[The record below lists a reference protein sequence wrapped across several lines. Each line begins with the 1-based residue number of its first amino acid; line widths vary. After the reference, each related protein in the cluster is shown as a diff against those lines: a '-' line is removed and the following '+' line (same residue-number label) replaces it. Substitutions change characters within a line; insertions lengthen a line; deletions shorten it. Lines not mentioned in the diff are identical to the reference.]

1 MTAWAR
7 LNRTSF
13 PTRSEAER
21 KGVKTLALLLA
32 PALVLLLAPVPAS
45 LAARWVPPRRLTWY
59 WQLTGR
65 VHNSVDAAAYDI
77 DGVDTGASEVAALH
91 ALGRRVI
98 CYIDVG
104 TWENWRPDA
113 RKFPRSVLGNGNGWP
128 GERWLDIRRLAILE
142 PIIRARFKVCA
153 RKQFDAIEPDNIDG
167 FENDTGFPLT
177 ARYQLA
183 YDEWIAAEAHRLGLA
198 VFQKND
204 PEQASALQPHFDGVL
219 DEQCNQY
226 AECSSFRSY
235 AAAGKPVLNAEYD
248 RSLYPRFCA
257 ADKRAGIM
265 GALYDLALDGGVY
278 KPCWAPARLTPA
290 TPAGLS
296 LVGCGPTGHSRL
308 RRAKA
313 GISSA
318 GHQVVCARR
327 ESRGPTAV
335 GAPGPRP
342 LVGIVAVLVD
352 VPVGAPCVPDG
363 RAERR
368 AQLPIESFGGVAA
381 DLDRPRPVALEL
393 ARRLGHVPDAGLDRV
408 DHRAGPSVRV
418 RSIKQNMFRNPGR

>member
-7 LNRTSF
+7 LNRTSS

-45 LAARWVPPRRLTWY
+45 LARWVPPRRLTWY

-77 DGVDTGASEVAALH
+77 DGVDTGASEVAVLH

-104 TWENWRPDA
+104 TWEKWRPDA
-113 RKFPRSVLGNGNGWP
+113 RMFPRSVLGNGNGWP

-177 ARYQLA
+177 ARDQLA

-204 PEQASALQPHFDGVL
+204 PEQARALQPHFDGVV

-226 AECSSFRSY
+226 TECSSFRSY

-296 LVGCGPTGHSRL
+296 LSTDAARPATHG
-308 RRAKA
+308 
-313 GISSA
+313 SA
-318 GHQVVCARR
+318 GRR
-327 ESRGPTAV
+327 SAAPRLVFRLLAIGPLLTSGIPSRFRTRCCFQSDCSSRATSRG
-335 GAPGPRP
+335 R
-342 LVGIVAVLVD
+342 
-352 VPVGAPCVPDG
+352 
-363 RAERR
+363 
-368 AQLPIESFGGVAA
+368 QLLRCSSSH
-381 DLDRPRPVALEL
+381 L
-393 ARRLGHVPDAGLDRV
+393 ARSREVAPSGSRRHEIHAAAAKGSEAQRQRECSRVATFDRV
-408 DHRAGPSVRV
+408 R
-418 RSIKQNMFRNPGR
+418 